1 MATKRDDAVNPLLA
15 PSTRV
20 TAAPKKTNKS
30 LTNAKRKYTE
40 ETPGGLLIVRE
51 PRYGAQRQSIAAS
64 TSSKPPTK
72 KFKADGL
79 SVRQK
84 PTRNPSVDPVV
95 ENDVREMDDEA
106 NNLPP
111 DSMSFPPS
119 SPVKP
124 PRKVKSKSTDTEVPL
139 LDGTPQAERNK
150 ALRGDTMTAITR
162 DRGKTPEP
170 DPNPRHR
177 NSMGGRGKRISSSF
191 QAGAFSL
198 PHAKVHGES
207 FYKHIDHDLP
217 DSEQLRQ
224 LLTWSASRA
233 AVSSVASSSP
243 SSLPPEDVTAF
254 KSIMD
259 DMVKTLAESRLN
271 LSLYRPDDEDAP
283 TGTNTQN
290 EKNKHREITYAQ
302 QLREAEEEAEGWKK
316 TGHFYD
322 TYTAKERQRIEERRQ
337 GHRNASPD
345 EQLLDN
351 ERLRYG
357 LRLSNAPSDANGLE
371 AGIRSRLSDL
381 PFKLDML
388 HTNLHAAR
396 TCARVTSRALDAR
409 FGLLNVGL
417 GSLASR
423 NRGESHINALAGPSG
438 TGRPSALDATK
449 GLLRVLA
456 SVDMERPLGKV
467 GDAPT
472 EAQRDAKVTLSMAST
487 LCSPSGG
494 PGPPRG
500 ESRLQ
505 GERTLGP

>member
-1 MATKRDDAVNPLLA
+1 MGNKRDDVVNPLLVA
-15 PSTRV
+15 STRV

-30 LTNAKRKYTE
+30 LTSNAKRKYTE
-40 ETPGGLLIVRE
+40 ETAGGLMIVRE
-51 PRYGAQRQSIAAS
+51 PRYDAQRQSTAVS

-72 KFKADGL
+72 KFKT
-79 SVRQK
+79 S
-84 PTRNPSVDPVV
+84 RNPSVDPVE
-95 ENDVREMDDEA
+95 ENAVREMDDEA
-106 NNLPP
+106 NNLRTG
-111 DSMSFPPS
+111 SMSLRS
-119 SPVKP
+119 SSLVKP
-124 PRKVKSKSTDTEVPL
+124 PPKVKLKSNIVVTDTEVPL
-139 LDGTPQAERNK
+139 LDGTPEAKRNK
-150 ALRGDTMTAITR
+150 ALRGDTMTAR

-170 DPNPRHR
+170 NGNFRHR

-198 PHAKVHGES
+198 PHAKVHEES

-233 AVSSVASSSP
+233 AVSSVASSSS

-259 DMVKTLAESRLN
+259 DMVKTLVAKRLN
-271 LSLYRPDDEDAP
+271 LSLYRPDDGDAP

-290 EKNKHREITYAQ
+290 EKNKQWEITYTQ
-302 QLREAEEEAEGWKK
+302 QLREAEEEAEAWKR
-316 TGHFYD
+316 TGHFYG
-322 TYTAKERQRIEERRQ
+322 TYAAKERQRIEERRQ
-337 GHRNASPD
+337 GHHNASPD
-345 EQLLDN
+345 ERLLDN

-357 LRLSNAPSDANGLE
+357 LRLSNGPSGANGLE
-371 AGIRSRLSDL
+371 AEIQSRLPDL

-388 HTNLHAAR
+388 HANLHTAR

-409 FGLLNVGL
+409 FGLLNAGL
-417 GSLASR
+417 GGLAARS
-423 NRGESHINALAGPSG
+423 RGESRINALAGPSG
-438 TGRPSALDATK
+438 IGLPSGLDATK

-472 EAQRDAKVTLSMAST
+472 EAQRNAKAAGQRRLTPSMAAT
-487 LCSPSGG
+487 RGSPSGG
-494 PGPPRG
+494 PQG

-505 GERTLGP
+505 GERIVNGS